1 MGIGSMRAPR
11 GRKGRRGGP
20 NAAVIVLGLAGAAG
34 GAWLVRAR
42 PWRGTEVASQQAAG
56 EGALALSVPA
66 GVPRGGQAPAQGP
79 INNGP
84 VEVDASAVPAELR
97 HAVERPAAEVRDAWG
112 LLDLRRL
119 AVEFP
124 GTPEGRRAVEMLAGE
139 RQRCQALAAQAQN
152 DPPEALTQLT
162 RVWLSTTDAA
172 ARRAMRPQLMELS
185 QKVIFDPRGT
195 TSVVEYKAQ
204 PGDSLARI
212 GKQQHADWRFIQR
225 LSGLKNANV
234 RVGQRLRIPAAEVRV
249 VVFKRDFELGL
260 LFDGRWMHGW
270 DVATGKDGC
279 TPEAEFV
286 IGNKMVDPDWYSP
299 EGKVYKFGSE
309 ENVLGTRWLA
319 FENTAEHQGFGI
331 HGTKFPESIGSEA
344 SMGCIRLR
352 NQEVEVLFDLVPS
365 GSKVRIQK

>member
-11 GRKGRRGGP
+11 GRKGRRGG
-20 NAAVIVLGLAGAAG
+20 AGAKVMFLGVLSAAG
-34 GAWLVRAR
+34 GVWLVRAR
-42 PWRGTEVASQQAAG
+42 PWEGDPGAEQANV
-56 EGALALSVPA
+56 ALSVPA
-66 GVPRGGQAPAQGP
+66 SVPRGAQGNPGNPGNGAAPAGP
-79 INNGP
+79 IQ
-84 VEVDASAVPAELR
+84 VDASGVPVELR
-97 HAVERPAAEVRDAWG
+97 HAVERPASQVEDAWG

-119 AVEFP
+119 AVEFS
-124 GTPEGRRAVEMLAGE
+124 GAPEGQRAAQLLHSE
-139 RQRCQALAAQAQN
+139 RQRCLGLAEQAAG
-152 DPPEALTQLT
+152 DPPEALRLLT
-162 RVWLSTTDAA
+162 RVWLSTTDSA
-172 ARRAMRPQLMELS
+172 ARRALRPRLSELS
-185 QKVIFDPRGT
+185 QKVFFDPRGT
-195 TSVVEYKAQ
+195 TSVSEYKAQ

-212 GKQQHADWRFIQR
+212 AKQQRTDWRFVQR

-234 RVGQRLRIPAAEVRV
+234 RVGQRLRVPTGEVRV

-260 LFDGRWMHGW
+260 LFDGRWLHGW

-279 TPEAEFV
+279 TPEAEFT
-286 IGNKMVDPDWYSP
+286 IGNKIVNPDWYSP
-299 EGKVYKFGSE
+299 SGKVYPFGHE

-352 NQEVEVLFDLVPS
+352 NQEVEVLFDLVPA